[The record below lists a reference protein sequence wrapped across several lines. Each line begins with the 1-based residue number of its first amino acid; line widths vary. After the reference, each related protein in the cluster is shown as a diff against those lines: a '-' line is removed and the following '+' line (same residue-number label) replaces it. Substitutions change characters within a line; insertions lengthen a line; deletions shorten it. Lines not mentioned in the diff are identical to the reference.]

1 MIEKILQTYLEDD
14 TFKID
19 VDVIV
24 KEYSANKLSFLKWEN
39 QSKPQPTKAQL
50 DEIAEQLFPSWE
62 VNRKNEYPT
71 LQECIHALLDGG
83 DTLTELQEKRTA
95 IKNKYPKE

>member
-1 MIEKILQTYLEDD
+1 MMEKILQTYLEDD

-24 KEYSANKLSFLKWEN
+24 KEYSA
-39 QSKPQPTKAQL
+39 
-50 DEIAEQLFPSWE
+50 
-62 VNRKNEYPT
+62 NRKNEYPT

>member
-24 KEYSANKLSFLKWEN
+24 KEYSANELSFLKWEN

-50 DEIAEQLFPSWE
+50 DEIVEQLSPNCKT
-62 VNRKNEYPT
+62 NREN
-71 LQECIHALLDGG
+71 
-83 DTLTELQEKRTA
+83 
-95 IKNKYPKE
+95 

>member
-1 MIEKILQTYLEDD
+1 MAKTVSMDGSTTSSISERKKQQQQ
-14 TFKID
+14 
-19 VDVIV
+19 
-24 KEYSANKLSFLKWEN
+24 AFLKWEN

>member
-24 KEYSANKLSFLKWEN
+24 KEYSANELSFLKWEN

-50 DEIAEQLFPSWE
+50 DEIVEQLSPNWKT
-62 VNRKNEYPT
+62 NRENEYPT
-71 LQECIHALLDGG
+71 LKDCIHGLLDGG
-83 DTLTELQEKRTA
+83 DTLSDLQEKRTA
-95 IKNKYPKE
+95 TKNKYPKE